1 MKKAKERD
9 ELASTLVRELVE
21 SKMESKHEPSMQVAR
36 RVEDAA
42 LLPPNTRAAAW
53 ERLNVLPLKKVAL
66 GITEILPL
74 STMLEEEEDG

>member
-1 MKKAKERD
+1 MKKAKDRD

-42 LLPPNTRAAAW
+42 LPPPNTRAAA
-53 ERLNVLPLKKVAL
+53 
-66 GITEILPL
+66 
-74 STMLEEEEDG
+74 